1 MKKKIL
7 IILLIP
13 IILIGLS
20 GCGKTNN
27 NEKKDSDKKLVL
39 ADKKLGLKTTFNY
52 NDKTNI
58 TDIEYDTDGASKELT
73 FVMEDQDAEIQM
85 YYTSMS
91 DNMYNTTQETRSKQK
106 YYKEYKF
113 GKYKAYAYSEYGST
127 VKLSILL
134 KANEN
139 KMYDILFVDMQRLDT
154 DESIIMAEVLEKEE
168 LQELFKSM
176 TFKKTNKQ
184 Q

>member
-1 MKKKIL
+1 
-7 IILLIP
+7 
-13 IILIGLS
+13 
-20 GCGKTNN
+20 
-27 NEKKDSDKKLVL
+27 
-39 ADKKLGLKTTFNY
+39 
-52 NDKTNI
+52 
-58 TDIEYDTDGASKELT
+58 
-73 FVMEDQDAEIQM
+73 M
-85 YYTSMS
+85 YK
-91 DNMYNTTQETRSKQK
+91 TTQETRSKQK

-127 VKLSILL
+127 VKLNILL

-139 KMYDILFVDMQRLDT
+139 KMYDILFIDMQRLDT